1 MMKFLKFFVMI
12 FYFLAVMLSFGETE
26 APLKKAESLITELKF
41 YEAMIA
47 LEPLLM
53 NREKSQAQEQALW
66 IANTLGVEVAEN
78 MTAEQDALRVY
89 PDYGSFS
96 ADDPR
101 TQRIRKKR
109 EAVDRLEADIHYS
122 EMAGAYIYRYGF
134 LERLLALYPKSRWA
148 PIAEYYLIHKNRPL
162 EAVVDVEKT
171 ISVLLAYVKKYT
183 NSGYFEVSMAY
194 YDIARL
200 YHGIWA
206 DLAYPELSPE
216 RSDPIGDAANAKERA
231 AFYKTEAL
239 KYYAK
244 FIVGDYQ
251 ETRWRTHEMVR
262 QTYQDLKHEKNVDQ
276 YFLYYD

>member
-1 MMKFLKFFVMI
+1 MRFLKFFVMI

-26 APLKKAESLITELKF
+26 VPLKKAESLITELKF

-53 NREKSQAQEQALW
+53 SHEKSQAQEQALW
-66 IANTLGVEVAEN
+66 IAHTLGVEVAEN
-78 MTAEQDALRVY
+78 ITAEQDALRSY
-89 PDYGSFS
+89 PDYGNISD
-96 ADDPR
+96 DDPR
-101 TQRIRKKR
+101 SQRLRKKR
-109 EAVDRLEADIHYS
+109 EAVDRLGADIHYN
-122 EMAGAYIYRYGF
+122 EMAGEYFYHYGF
-134 LERLLALYPKSRWA
+134 LERLLALYPKNRWV

-162 EAVVDVEKT
+162 EAVDTKKT
-171 ISVLLAYVKKYT
+171 IPILLAYVKKYA

-206 DLAYPELSPE
+206 AWAYPELSPE
-216 RSDPIGDAANAKERA
+216 GSDTIEDAANAKERA
-231 AFYKTEAL
+231 AYYKTEAL

-244 FIVGDYQ
+244 FIVSDYQ
-251 ETRWRTHEMVR
+251 TRWRTHEMVR
-262 QTYQDLKHEKNVDQ
+262 QAYQDLKHEKNVNQ

>member
-1 MMKFLKFFVMI
+1 MMRFLKFFVMI
-12 FYFLAVMLSFGETE
+12 FYFFAVMLSFGETE

-41 YEAMIA
+41 YEAMIT

-53 NREKSQAQEQALW
+53 SREKSQAQEQALW

-78 MTAEQDALRVY
+78 ITAEQHALRVY
-89 PDYGSFS
+89 PDYGRFS
-96 ADDPR
+96 DDDPR
-101 TQRIRKKR
+101 IQRLLQKHK
-109 EAVDRLEADIHYS
+109 AVDRLGADIHYH
-122 EMAGAYIYRYGF
+122 ELADAYFYHYGF

-148 PIAEYYLIHKNRPL
+148 PIAEYYLIHKNRSL
-162 EAVVDVEKT
+162 AAVDAEKT
-171 ISVLLAYVKKYT
+171 IPVLLTYVKKYA

-206 DLAYPELSPE
+206 ALAYPEL
-216 RSDPIGDAANAKERA
+216 DPGVEAYTIGDAANAKERA
-231 AFYKTEAL
+231 AVCKIEAL

-244 FIVGDYQ
+244 FIVSDYQ
-251 ETRWRTHEMVR
+251 EMRWRTQEMAR
-262 QTYQDLKHEKNVDQ
+262 QAYQDLKDEKNVDE

>member
-1 MMKFLKFFVMI
+1 MMRFLKFFVMI

-26 APLKKAESLITELKF
+26 VPLKKAESLITELKF

-53 NREKSQAQEQALW
+53 SHEKSQAQEQALW
-66 IANTLGVEVAEN
+66 IAHTLGVEVAEN
-78 MTAEQDALRVY
+78 ITAEQDALRSY
-89 PDYGSFS
+89 PDYGNIS
-96 ADDPR
+96 DDDSR
-101 TQRIRKKR
+101 SQRLRKKR
-109 EAVDRLEADIHYS
+109 EAVDRLGADIHYS
-122 EMAGAYIYRYGF
+122 EMADAYFYHYGF
-134 LERLLALYPKSRWA
+134 LERLLALYPKNRWV

-162 EAVVDVEKT
+162 EAVDAKKT
-171 ISVLLAYVKKYT
+171 IPILLAYVKKYA

-206 DLAYPELSPE
+206 ALAYPELSPE
-216 RSDPIGDAANAKERA
+216 GSDTIGDAANAKERA

-244 FIVGDYQ
+244 FIVSDYQ
-251 ETRWRTHEMVR
+251 TRWRTHEIVR
-262 QTYQDLKHEKNVDQ
+262 QAYQDLKHEKNVNQ